1 MIKNDSLI
9 KLLNQTV
16 VERQVDI
23 EKEIIKFS
31 HFEFAKNPSYQPI
44 LLRILLN
51 SINIY
56 NLLYNTSHEKD
67 FPIGIKYLI
76 CGDGKKIM
84 IMYTKNDSDILSDA
98 LNNGLSIFNDAKD
111 IIDLNKIDIN
121 FEYCGEDKHIKYIT
135 GLDFE
140 KNSINQLLS
149 NIKENIKVLP
159 NIMFYIDEKFH
170 EILADKLK
178 LTPKAIINSLTPTEI
193 PRVSYH
199 TRQIVETEVKKYTGF
214 NELDL
219 VIKVEK
225 DFPFNVKD
233 FTLVNIFKNGKNQ
246 LIPDKLEFKQNKIYI
261 FEFKINSFK
270 VDNSIAVKT
279 YNKGTILLNSIFQNE
294 QNKDFIIIIAMNHNK
309 DKTKSFIEKLDNKN
323 IDTIYGFHVDI
334 AVKFSIMLNINIK
347 INQLQDKMNKMK
359 KENDTAINNLREEN
373 KKQLQEYE
381 SKLQIEKEEYENKLQ
396 IEKEENKKQLQIE
409 KEENKKQLQEY
420 KKKLQIEKEEY
431 ENKLQIEKE
440 ENKKQLQEYENKLQI
455 EKEENEK
462 RFKFLLEKFEKLE
475 KNNFIQ
481 SEEKKILKENKYLSE
496 YELSSIFKKELGDNY
511 QENEETYKKIISQ
524 IIEKLKEKDYYL

>member
-1 MIKNDSLI
+1 MIKNDSI
-9 KLLNQTV
+9 IELLNKTV
-16 VERQVDI
+16 VERKVDI
-23 EKEIIKFS
+23 DKEIIKFS

-67 FPIGIKYLI
+67 FPISIKYLI

-84 IMYTKNDSDILSDA
+84 IMYTKSDSDILSDV
-98 LNNGLSIFNDAKD
+98 LNNGLLIFNDAKD
-111 IIDLNKIDIN
+111 IIELNKIDIN

-159 NIMFYIDEKFH
+159 NIIFYIDEKYH
-170 EILADKLK
+170 KTLADKLK
-178 LTPKAIINSLTPTEI
+178 LTPKAIKNLLTSTEMPKPT
-193 PRVSYH
+193 YK
-199 TRQIVETEVKKYTGF
+199 TRQFEETEVKKYTGF

-225 DFPFNVKD
+225 DFQFIVKD
-233 FTLVNIFKNGKNQ
+233 FTLVNIFENGKNQ

-261 FEFKINSFK
+261 FEFKVNSFK

-279 YNKGTILLNSIFQNE
+279 YNKGTILLNSIFPNDE
-294 QNKDFIIIIAMNHNK
+294 NKDFIIIIAMNHNK

-323 IDTIYGFHVDI
+323 IATIYGIHVDI
-334 AVKFSIMLNINIK
+334 AVKFSSMLNLNIK
-347 INQLQDKMNKMK
+347 INQLQDKM
-359 KENDTAINNLREEN
+359 KETDTAINNLREEN
-373 KKQLQEYE
+373 KKQMQ
-381 SKLQIEKEEYENKLQ
+381 EYENKLQ
-396 IEKEENKKQLQIE
+396 IEKEENKKQF
-409 KEENKKQLQEY
+409 
-420 KKKLQIEKEEY
+420 
-431 ENKLQIEKE
+431 
-440 ENKKQLQEYENKLQI
+440 QI

-462 RFKFLLEKFEKLE
+462 RFQLLLEKFEKFE
-475 KNNFIQ
+475 KNNFQTQ
-481 SEEKKILKENKYLSE
+481 SEEKKVLKENKYLSE
-496 YELSSIFKKELGDNY
+496 YELSSIFKKELGDNFL
-511 QENEETYKKIISQ
+511 ENEETYKKIISQ
-524 IIEKLKEKDYYL
+524 IIEKLKEKDINFK

>member
-9 KLLNQTV
+9 ELLNQTV
-16 VERQVDI
+16 VERRVDI
-23 EKEIIKFS
+23 DKEIIKFS

-84 IMYTKNDSDILSDA
+84 IMYSKSNSDILSDV
-98 LNNGLSIFNDAKD
+98 LNNGLLIFNDAKD
-111 IIDLNKIDIN
+111 IIDLDKIDIN

-159 NIMFYIDEKFH
+159 NIMFYIDEKYH
-170 EILADKLK
+170 EMLADKLK
-178 LTPKAIINSLTPTEI
+178 LTPKAIINLLTPTEI
-193 PRVSYH
+193 PKVTYK
-199 TRQIVETEVKKYTGF
+199 TRQIEETEVKKYTGF

-233 FTLVNIFKNGKNQ
+233 FTLVNIFKNGINQ
-246 LIPDKLEFKQNKIYI
+246 LIPDKLEFKKNMIYI
-261 FEFKINSFK
+261 FEFKVNSFK

-279 YNKGTILLNSIFQNE
+279 YNKGTILLNSIFQND
-294 QNKDFIIIIAMNHNK
+294 QYKDFIIIIAMNHNK

-323 IDTIYGFHVDI
+323 IDTIYGIHVDI
-334 AVKFSIMLNINIK
+334 DVKFSSMLNLNIK

-359 KENDTAINNLREEN
+359 KETDTAINNLREEN

-381 SKLQIEKEEYENKLQ
+381 NKLQ
-396 IEKEENKKQLQIE
+396 IEKK
-409 KEENKKQLQEY
+409 
-420 KKKLQIEKEEY
+420 EY
-431 ENKLQIEKE
+431 ES
-440 ENKKQLQEYENKLQI
+440 KLQI

-462 RFKFLLEKFEKLE
+462 RFQFLLEKFEKLE
-475 KNNFIQ
+475 KNNSKIQ
-481 SEEKKILKENKYLSE
+481 SEEKKVLKENKYLNE
-496 YELSSIFKKELGDNY
+496 YELSSIFKKELGDSF
-511 QENEETYKKIISQ
+511 QEKEETYKKIINQ
-524 IIEKLKEKDYYL
+524 IIEKSKEKDYYL